1 MFRPTMWY
9 VLASL
14 FLFLIADTATL
25 NAQNVA
31 PNSGQLDAIWSTVA
45 TTNEPDARHENGFVA
60 YNGKLYLI
68 GGRGLKRVQI
78 FDPATDTW
86 TNGAF
91 PSFQLHHFQ
100 ALVYNNLI
108 YVIGAYTGT
117 CCDAESGVSHVWTYN
132 PATDSWAQG
141 DEIPQDRRRGSTGAV
156 VYNDKIYIVGGIDGG
171 HGDPATAYASFDEY
185 DPNTGQWRVLPD
197 APRVRD
203 HFHATV
209 FNGKLYLIGGRDSS
223 VNSITGATIGE
234 IDVYD
239 FGTNTWSTLPSTK
252 NLPIPRGAPATL
264 LYQGEILVI
273 GGETTQTLAHNQ
285 TEAFNPIT
293 ESCRDLAPLVVGRH
307 ATQAAIFDNA
317 IYLAAG
323 SAQKGGAPELDSIE
337 RYEDTNVQLIQYNQ
351 ELKPGWNMAGLP
363 ITPTTTDYQSIY
375 DDLDLVAGLSPLT
388 WDGDNSYEAF
398 TSLSIGKAFWIRLN
412 DNAPNPDTQTI
423 TGTAINA
430 MQISLTEGWNM
441 IAGPSCDNVFLLGSS
456 TDPTGAI
463 PEGSLYLFDDGYEPA
478 YNEVFARG
486 RLDQGVGYW
495 VFTTKDAILDLQ
507 CSGGKNAADAH
518 TAGTLST
525 EQDAFGSLHV
535 RNAAGKSQQLLF
547 TDSPAATSAA
557 YNLPPRADQRYFDA
571 RFRNNR
577 RLLEATAGDIRVQA
591 GALPLTLQFGK
602 APAGKSGQLAIS
614 YQTPTGIQIH
624 DLRQGQSIEIHDTA
638 VELVHMQF
646 IDAPDA
652 LPDGFTLHGNYPN
665 PFNPTT
671 RISFDMPADGDVEI
685 QVLDLLGRE
694 VLRESAAQVAAGNQR
709 SVSIDARSLPAG
721 TYVYRVT
728 ARLGSEVFIHSGS
741 MVLLK

>member
-1 MFRPTMWY
+1 MWH

-25 NAQNVA
+25 NAQTVA
-31 PNSGQLDAIWSTVA
+31 SSEGQLDAIWSTVA

-60 YNGKLYLI
+60 YNGKLYLL

-86 TNGAF
+86 SDGAF
-91 PSFQLHHFQ
+91 PSFQMHHFQ
-100 ALVYNNLI
+100 ALVYNDLI

-132 PATDSWAQG
+132 PASNAWTELH
-141 DEIPQDRRRGSTGAV
+141 EIPQDRRRGSTGAV
-156 VYNDKIYIVGGIDGG
+156 VYNDKIYIVGGLDGG

-223 VNSITGATIGE
+223 VNSVTGATIGE

-239 FGTNTWSTLPSTK
+239 FGTSTWSTLPSSK

-293 ESCRDLAPLVVGRH
+293 ETWRDLAPLVVGRH
-307 ATQAAIFDNA
+307 ATQAAIVDNA

-323 SAQKGGAPELDSIE
+323 SAQKGGSPELDSVE
-337 RYEDTNVQLIQYNQ
+337 RYEDTNVQLIQHSQ
-351 ELKPGWNMAGLP
+351 SLKPGWNMVGLP
-363 ITPTTTDYQSIY
+363 LSPTTTAYQSLY
-375 DDLDLVAGLSPLT
+375 DDIDLSTGVVPMT
-388 WDGDNSYEAF
+388 WDGDNSYENF
-398 TSLSIGKAFWIRLN
+398 TNLSIGKAFWIRLD

-423 TGTAINA
+423 TGSAINN
-430 MQISLTEGWNM
+430 MQIPLVAGWNM

-456 TDPTGAI
+456 TDPTAAI

-478 YNEVFARG
+478 YNEIFARG
-486 RLDQGVGYW
+486 RLNQGVGYW
-495 VFTTKDAILDLQ
+495 LFATKDAILDLQ
-507 CSGGKNAADAH
+507 CNSGKTDVAPQERSSLIAEQEALGKLRISD
-518 TAGTLST
+518 GT
-525 EQDAFGSLHV
+525 
-535 RNAAGKSQQLLF
+535 GKTRELLF
-547 TDSPAATSAA
+547 TDSPSATLSADA
-557 YNLPPRADQRYFDA
+557 YNLPPRAHQRYFDA

-577 RLLEATAGDIRVQA
+577 RLLEASAGDIRIQTSSLPVQLVFDEA
-591 GALPLTLQFGK
+591 PLAASGRLVVSYSSTNGTATYDLQPGE
-602 APAGKSGQLAIS
+602 
-614 YQTPTGIQIH
+614 
-624 DLRQGQSIEIHDTA
+624 SIEIHDPS
-638 VELVHMQF
+638 VELMHMQF
-646 IDAPDA
+646 IDEEIDVQPG
-652 LPDGFTLHGNYPN
+652 GFVLHGNYPN

-671 RISFDMPADGDVEI
+671 RIAFDLPADGDVDI
-685 QVLDLLGRE
+685 QVLDLLGRVVLSE
-694 VLRESAAQVAAGNQR
+694 VVSQVAAGSQR
-709 SVSIDARSLPAG
+709 SVEIDARNLPAG

-728 ARLGSEVFIHSGS
+728 ARMGNQADTSTGR

>member
-1 MFRPTMWY
+1 MWC

-14 FLFLIADTATL
+14 TLLFIAFAPAA
-25 NAQNVA
+25 NAQRVA
-31 PNSGQLDAIWSTVA
+31 TQNSQLDAIWSTVA
-45 TTNEPDARHENGFVA
+45 TTNEPDERHENGFVA
-60 YNGKLYLI
+60 YNDKLYLL

-86 TNGAF
+86 TDGAF
-91 PSFQLHHFQ
+91 PSFQMHHFQ

-132 PATDSWAQG
+132 PANDSWTQQH
-141 DEIPQDRRRGSTGAV
+141 EIPQDRRRGSTGAV

-223 VNSITGATIGE
+223 VNSIVGATIGE

-239 FGTNTWSTLPSTK
+239 FSSGNWSTLPASK
-252 NLPIPRGAPATL
+252 NLPIPRGAPATI

-273 GGETTQTLAHNQ
+273 GGETSQDLAHNQ
-285 TEAFNPIT
+285 TEAFNPVT
-293 ESCRDLAPLVVGRH
+293 ENWRNLASLVVGRH
-307 ATQAAIFDNA
+307 ATQAAIVDNA

-323 SAQKGGAPELDSIE
+323 AAQKGGAPELDSIE
-337 RYEDTNVQLIQYNQ
+337 RYEDTNVQLIQHNQ
-351 ELKPGWNMAGLP
+351 SLKPGWNMAGLP
-363 ITPTTTDYQSIY
+363 IAPTNTAYEAIY
-375 DDLDLVAGLSPLT
+375 DDLDLVAGLQPLT
-388 WDGDNSYEAF
+388 WDGDNSYEDF
-398 TSLSIGKAFWIRLN
+398 PNLSIGKAFWIRLDN
-412 DNAPNPDTQTI
+412 NAPDPDTQTI

-430 MQISLTEGWNM
+430 MQIALVEGWNM

-486 RLDQGVGYW
+486 RLDQGIGYW
-495 VFTTKDAILDLQ
+495 VFSKEDAVLDLQ
-507 CSGGKNAADAH
+507 CSGGKAVAAK
-518 TAGTLST
+518 TSGTLTHEPQSM
-525 EQDAFGSLHV
+525 GKLRIS
-535 RNAAGKSQQLLF
+535 NAAGKSSELLF
-547 TDSPAATSAA
+547 TDNPAATITADA
-557 YNLPPRADQRYFDA
+557 YNLPPRANQEYFDV
-571 RFRNNR
+571 RFGNNR
-577 RLLEATAGDIRVQA
+577 RLLEASAGRIRIQA
-591 GALPLTLQFGK
+591 GSLPLTLRFEE
-602 APAGKSGQLAIS
+602 APDARTGHLTIS
-614 YQTPTGIQIH
+614 YTTAADDAAH
-624 DLRQGQSIEIHDTA
+624 DLLPGQSVEIDDPA
-638 VELVHMQF
+638 VAVVHMQF
-646 IDAPDA
+646 IDAPA
-652 LPDGFTLHGNYPN
+652 NAQPDGFLLHGNYPN

-671 RISFDMPADGDVEI
+671 RIAFDMPADGSVEI

-694 VLRESAAQVAAGNQR
+694 VLRETAAEVAAGSQR
-709 SVSIDARSLPAG
+709 SIEIDARNLPAG
-721 TYVYRVT
+721 TYVYRVNVQMGT
-728 ARLGSEVFIHSGS
+728 HVVSSAGS